1 MVSPKENKS
10 GIIVVNKPEGITSFQ
25 VISRL
30 RRILGEKKIGHCGT
44 LDPFATGVLPVCIGK
59 ATRVVR
65 YMDGYDKSYRCTVSF
80 GAFTDTQDKEGTVI
94 GGRMPEVHELA
105 SMQSEDFSGLRSIFS
120 SFVGVQDQK
129 PPMYSAIKIDGKP
142 LYEYAR
148 KGISM
153 EVSPRRITVYS
164 CEIHSISIEDGLTAD
179 FTVSCSKGTYIRTI
193 CNDLGMKSG
202 YGAHAKSLVRTSCGP
217 FRIENAY
224 TLEEIEEAV
233 ARGELDSILLPET
246 LAITQLPIVHLT
258 MNEAIDISLGRQLLL
273 TQFEGRIEKL
283 DEDAPKVRYAA
294 FCEKNWIAVVFPD
307 IKEGVDIL
315 RIERVIV

>member
-1 MVSPKENKS
+1 MSPKANIS

-80 GAFTDTQDKEGTVI
+80 GAFTDTQDREGTVI
-94 GGRMPEVHELA
+94 GGRMPELHELA
-105 SMQSEDFSGLRSIFS
+105 SMKADDFSGLRSIFA
-120 SFVGVQDQK
+120 SFIGEQYQK

-153 EVSPRRITVYS
+153 DVTPRRIVIYS
-164 CEIHSISIEDGLTAD
+164 CEIHSISVDDGLTAD

-202 YGAHAKSLVRTSCGP
+202 YGAHAKGLVRTSCGP
-217 FRIENAY
+217 FRMENAY
-224 TLEEIEEAV
+224 SLEEIEEAV
-233 ARGELDSILLPET
+233 TRGELDSILLPET
-246 LAITQLPIVHLT
+246 QAITQLPIVELT
-258 MNEAIDISLGRQLLL
+258 KDEAIDIRLGRQLLL
-273 TQFEGRIEKL
+273 SQFEGRIDKP
-283 DEDAPKVRYAA
+283 DEDAPKVRYAL

-307 IKEGVDIL
+307 VKEGEDIL